1 MERSENAKGCDAL
14 GSIPAST
21 DYGRQ
26 HNGSSSASFLKVTH
40 LEQHVCCRQCRKA
53 GDIFLSALSAVSL
66 NLWISSTKEVV
77 CLWASGSLG
86 VAGLWVRSMGLNGS
100 QKETV
105 GCGAPSLQPA
115 KENGDGEKAS
125 SSISRQKSF
134 AFHLD
139 PQYHSSP
146 TYKLFKSEI
155 KKKKSISISEWLSMP
170 SVVLTW
176 WPCQSVW

>member
-26 HNGSSSASFLKVTH
+26 YNGSSSASFLKVTH
-40 LEQHVCCRQCRKA
+40 LEQHVCCRQYRKA

-66 NLWISSTKEVV
+66 NLWISSTKEAV

-125 SSISRQKSF
+125 SSISRQNSIFCFPSWPPISF
-134 AFHLD
+134 FAHIQTVQIRRRRKKN
-139 PQYHSSP
+139 QY
-146 TYKLFKSEI
+146 
-155 KKKKSISISEWLSMP
+155 
-170 SVVLTW
+170 
-176 WPCQSVW
+176 Q